1 MLLRE
6 IRYAVRSLWHSKGF
20 AAVGILCL
28 GLGIGI
34 NTTIFSI
41 IDGVLLK
48 PYPYENPEQI
58 VVVGTQ
64 RLKEGDQ
71 AGVSVADLRDWRA
84 ATTSFTTIA
93 GTAEGSLTVIDG
105 AGEPERYNG
114 ARISWDLFRLL
125 GIRPVLGRDF
135 LESDDQPN
143 AGGVSLISHMLWT
156 TRYRSDPQVIGRS
169 VNINGRPH
177 TIVGVMPPNFAFPE
191 NQRLWVTLQPTLFQ
205 DPPRPA
211 QSFHVR
217 PAPRGCHVSARAQ
230 RPGLDRRT
238 ARARVPRIERR
249 MERADSNPS

>member
-48 PYPYENPEQI
+48 PYPYDDPDRI
-58 VVVGTQ
+58 VVLETVRRRDGAWD
-64 RLKEGDQ
+64 R
-71 AGVSVADLRDWRA
+71 VSIPDLRDWKA
-84 ATTSFTTIA
+84 ATTSFPTIA
-93 GTAEGSLTVIDG
+93 GLVEGSLTVIDG
-105 AGEPERYNG
+105 VGEPERYDG

-125 GIRPVLGRDF
+125 GTRPVLGRDF

-143 AGGVSLISHMLWT
+143 AAGVVLISHMLWT
-156 TRYRSDPQVIGRS
+156 TRSRSDPQAIGRS
-169 VNINGRPH
+169 VTINGTPH

-191 NQRLWVTLQPTLFQ
+191 RQRLWVTLQPRLFQ
-205 DPPRPA
+205 DPRDRRYVMT
-211 QSFHVR
+211 FGR
-217 PAPRGCHVSARAQ
+217 L
-230 RPGLDRRT
+230 RPGVTRDQALSDLDT
-238 ARARVPRIERR
+238 IAARLAREYPASWYAPAII
-249 MERADSNPS
+249 N